1 MENKYEIYYDKEK
14 TRPVTDY
21 EVDPNGYAILN
32 AGTFYI
38 FKETRVKTYKKTLV
52 FAYDDS
58 TVVAYDDSTVVA
70 NDNSTVRAYAD
81 SQVLAYDNSTVWT
94 YVGLGISQIYLHDNS
109 WGQTHENAKI
119 IDRTVKVGE
128 FINEN

>member
-1 MENKYEIYYDKEK
+1 MKTKHEIYYDIEK
-14 TRPVTDY
+14 TKPVTDY
-21 EVDPNGYAILN
+21 KVDGDGYAILN
-32 AGTFYI
+32 TGTFYI
-38 FKETRVKTYKKTLV
+38 FGETKVKSYKQTNV
-52 FAYDDS
+52 SAYDDS